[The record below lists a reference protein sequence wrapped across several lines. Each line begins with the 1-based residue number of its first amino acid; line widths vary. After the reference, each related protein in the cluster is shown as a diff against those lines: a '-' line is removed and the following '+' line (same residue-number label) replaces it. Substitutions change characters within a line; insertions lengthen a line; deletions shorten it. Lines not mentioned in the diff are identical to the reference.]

1 MTLRRLSYI
10 FTTKFFV
17 DTMKPTDAELEIL
30 QVLWS
35 KGPSTVRQVHD
46 ELIKTRDVGY
56 TTTLKLMQIMQEKG
70 ILSRTEDARS
80 HVYHVLIGEEETQ
93 KSLLGR
99 VVETAFRG
107 SATKLVI
114 QALGQHKASREELD
128 EIRALLNQQLNQNS
142 PD

>member
-1 MTLRRLSYI
+1 
-10 FTTKFFV
+10 
-17 DTMKPTDAELEIL
+17 MKPTDAELEIL

-46 ELIKTRDVGY
+46 ELTKTRDVGY
-56 TTTLKLMQIMQEKG
+56 TTTLKLMQIMQEKS
-70 ILSRTEDARS
+70 ILGRTEEARS

-93 KSLLGR
+93 KSLLDR
-99 VVETAFRG
+99 FVETAFRG

-128 EIRALLNQQLNQNS
+128 EIRALLNEQLNQNS